1 MRLLRPS
8 KLNSQ
13 ADAFIDLLV
22 GVRTELRKENQ
33 WALSDKI
40 RDQLSDLGV
49 SLEDGKGGTT
59 WRWK

>member
-1 MRLLRPS
+1 LS
-8 KLNSQ
+8 SQ
-13 ADAFIDLLV
+13 ADAFVDLLV
-22 GVRTELRKENQ
+22 EVRTDLREENQ

-40 RDQLSDLGV
+40 RDQLSDLSV